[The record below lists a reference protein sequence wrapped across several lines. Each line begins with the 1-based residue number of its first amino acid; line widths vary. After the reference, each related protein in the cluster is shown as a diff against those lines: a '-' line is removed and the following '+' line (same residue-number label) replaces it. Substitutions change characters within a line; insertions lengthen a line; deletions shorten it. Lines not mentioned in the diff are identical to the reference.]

1 MNIVKK
7 VWGSSQIYTFLHLL
21 WQALHNNNKNQHQ
34 ISTRRKF
41 WDQNFCTHNC
51 FLDINSFL
59 DKNVIELFLFK
70 TLLTPKL
77 GTKMFFDKKYFG
89 FKFSDQNI
97 FWSKIFFAQ
106 KFLVLWELFSLI
118 ILNLI
123 FWAQHFSGQ
132 MRLDISYMKSQSINL
147 NTLENGVWLWCW
159 LNLLM
164 NLRQAGAELGQ
175 AQLKLEMEFYFTS
188 FKICSIKLV

>member
-147 NTLENGVWLWCW
+147 NTLENGVWLWW
-159 LNLLM
+159 LIEVETSWGW
-164 NLRQAGAELGQ
+164 AGPSSVQTENGIEIYL
-175 AQLKLEMEFYFTS
+175 
-188 FKICSIKLV
+188 I